1 MEHKYSPILQA
12 EIEQILE
19 NIKQF
24 NKLFSINIEYFIDGW
39 ALFLFEKSI
48 YPRQIVIFKSYNH
61 NSFSV
66 KSFEVKSNNNGK
78 EEFEELY
85 SIKNL
90 NTIDLLIKELKEII
104 YGKDIMHYTS
114 KNYFDNFKK

>member
-1 MEHKYSPILQA
+1 MEDKYSPILQA
-12 EIEQILE
+12 EIGQILE

-78 EEFEELY
+78 NEFEELY

-90 NTIDLLIKELKEII
+90 NNIHLLIKELKEII
-104 YGKDIMHYTS
+104 YGKDLMKYTT
-114 KNYFDNFKK
+114 KNYFDKFK

>member
-24 NKLFSINIEYFIDGW
+24 NKFFSINIEYFIDGW

-48 YPRQIVIFKSYNH
+48 CPRQIVIFKSYNH

-66 KSFEVKSNNNGK
+66 KSFEVKSNHNGK
-78 EEFEELY
+78 EDFEKLY

-90 NTIDLLIKELKEII
+90 NNIDFLIKELKEII
-104 YGKDIMHYTS
+104 YGKDIMNYTS